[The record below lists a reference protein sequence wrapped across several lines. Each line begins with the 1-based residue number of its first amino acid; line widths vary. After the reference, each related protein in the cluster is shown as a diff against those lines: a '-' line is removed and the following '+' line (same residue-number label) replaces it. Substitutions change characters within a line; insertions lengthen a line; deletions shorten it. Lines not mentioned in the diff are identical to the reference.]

1 MQCPVC
7 RSAELVVFFEMAAVP
22 VFCNVLHASEESA
35 RGTERGDIQ
44 LGACGSCGMIYNTAF
59 DPTKVEYAE
68 GYENS
73 LHCSAQFRAFADEL
87 ARHLGAR
94 YGLHG
99 AEIVEIGG
107 GRGEFLS
114 LLCELSDSR
123 GICFDPSVPRDEP
136 APDGV
141 EIVRT
146 PFDDRGDLRAD
157 FLCCRQ
163 VLEHIPEPRPFVRR
177 IAGVARR
184 SGGVGVYLEVPNAL
198 WTLRDLGIWDIIY
211 EHCSYY
217 APCAMARLL
226 ELEGMAGM
234 HIRESF
240 GGQFLSAESPVA
252 ESVPAPELGTV
263 EELQGLVDA
272 FARDFASATRAW
284 RERLDGAVRDGRRVA
299 IWGVGSK
306 GVTFL
311 NTVGGEGRI
320 AHVIDINPRKHGAFT
335 AGTGH
340 RIAGPESLVATSPDL
355 VVVMNPLYVGEVRTT
370 LSGLGV
376 DADVEP
382 V

>member
-1 MQCPVC
+1 M
-7 RSAELVVFFEMAAVP
+7 P
-22 VFCNVLHASEESA
+22 VFCNVLHTSEESA
-35 RGTERGDIQ
+35 RGTERGDIR
-44 LGACGSCGMIYNTAF
+44 LGACASCGMIYNVAF
-59 DPTKVEYAE
+59 EPSKVEYAE

-73 LHCSAQFRAFADEL
+73 LHCSAQFRQFADQL
-87 ARHLGAR
+87 ACHLCAR
-94 YGLHG
+94 YGLRD
-99 AEIVEIGG
+99 AKIVEIGG

-123 GICFDPSVPRDEP
+123 GICFDPSVPRGEP
-136 APDGV
+136 ALEGV
-141 EIVRT
+141 EIVRA

-163 VLEHIPEPRPFVRR
+163 VIEHIPEPRPFVRR
-177 IAGVARR
+177 IADVARR

-217 APCAMARLL
+217 APCTMARLL
-226 ELEGMAGM
+226 ELEGLTGM
-234 HIRESF
+234 HVRESF

-252 ESVPAPELGTV
+252 DAVAPPALGTV
-263 EELQGLVDA
+263 QELQGLVDA
-272 FARDFASATRAW
+272 FARDFRSATRAW
-284 RERLDGAVRDGRRVA
+284 SARLDEAVRDGRSVA

-311 NTVGGEGRI
+311 NTVGGDGRV
-320 AHVIDINPRKHGAFT
+320 AHAIDINPRKHGGFT

-340 RIAGPESLVATSPDL
+340 RIAGPESLKGASLDL
-355 VVVMNPLYVGEVRTT
+355 VVVMNPLYIEEVRTT
-370 LSGLGV
+370 LKGLGV
-376 DADVEP
+376 EADTVP